1 VKRKEAGRSKILHK
15 EVITMGKMQYN
26 DFIELVRQ
34 RRSVR
39 KVKPDPIP
47 DEFVEEILEAG
58 RWGMSG
64 GNGQPWEFIVVKH
77 QKTKDE
83 MARTW
88 NELRDEVNV
97 IEMTRVEELRHPLA
111 SHPYAVPPW
120 KDAPVLI
127 VVCGD
132 KRAYQATV
140 LGGIFLGG
148 EGGMMESCYLKNMA
162 TAVQIIHLAAASLGL
177 GSQWLSVIRPWEQLL
192 KPILNVPVVL
202 DIHSVVVLGYPAY
215 DTPTPYRRELKEI
228 VHYEKYDKSKYR
240 TGKDVI
246 KWLHTSRVSIRS
258 ADGAAYNK

>member
-1 VKRKEAGRSKILHK
+1 
-15 EVITMGKMQYN
+15 MGKMQYN
-26 DFIELVRQ
+26 EFIELARQ

-39 KVKPDPIP
+39 RVKPDPIP
-47 DEFVEEILEAG
+47 DELVDKILEAG

-64 GNGQPWEFIVVKH
+64 GNGQPWEFILVKN

-88 NELRDEVNV
+88 NELRNEVNV

-132 KRAYQATV
+132 RRTYQATV

-148 EGGMMESCYLKNMA
+148 EGGMMESCY
-162 TAVQIIHLAAASLGL
+162 
-177 GSQWLSVIRPWEQLL
+177 
-192 KPILNVPVVL
+192 
-202 DIHSVVVLGYPAY
+202 
-215 DTPTPYRRELKEI
+215 
-228 VHYEKYDKSKYR
+228 
-240 TGKDVI
+240 
-246 KWLHTSRVSIRS
+246 
-258 ADGAAYNK
+258 